1 MLPPVRCFTCNYVLP
16 FSAVE
21 TTCATGVAL
30 KDAMDDAQ
38 VVRTCCRRMIICHPP
53 HMEDMMLQQSA
64 VDEQNDSMNYTFL
77 LTMRGSREE
86 STD

>member
-1 MLPPVRCFTCNYVLP
+1 
-16 FSAVE
+16 
-21 TTCATGVAL
+21 
-30 KDAMDDAQ
+30 
-38 VVRTCCRRMIICHPP
+38 
-53 HMEDMMLQQSA
+53 MEDMMLQQSA